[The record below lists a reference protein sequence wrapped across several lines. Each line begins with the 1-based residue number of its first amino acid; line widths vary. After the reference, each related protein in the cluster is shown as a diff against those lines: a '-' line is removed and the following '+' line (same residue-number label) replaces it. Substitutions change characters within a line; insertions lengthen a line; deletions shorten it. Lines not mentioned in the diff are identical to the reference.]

1 MYATSQNDLI
11 FYMVCLRGMPVY
23 IYIGILEDADI
34 PLEGGGVRL
43 NSHEN
48 NRVGGTPLLILLGV
62 LLPPSEL
69 TLEILI

>member
-1 MYATSQNDLI
+1 MYATSQNDPI
-11 FYMVCLRGMPVY
+11 FYMVCPQGASVY
-23 IYIGILEDADI
+23 IYIGILEDANI
-34 PLEGGGVRL
+34 PLEGGGVHL

-69 TLEILI
+69 TLKTLI